1 MDGSKLRAKIQSGER
16 IYGTMTS
23 LVRNPRWASVFGRLA
38 FDYVIV
44 DTEHAP
50 TGRSEAADL
59 AFALHAA
66 GVCPILRVKDSEPHA
81 TVMALDAGFH
91 GVLVPYCETPEEV
104 RAAVW
109 AARSRP
115 LKGILHD
122 RARDQGEYFLEGLRW
137 LGWLPLAAL
146 FLWVREQL
154 VARAHRLA
162 RG

>member
-66 GVCPILRVKDSEPHA
+66 GACPILRVKDSEPHA

-91 GVLVPYCETPEEV
+91 GGLVPYRRTPEE
-104 RAAVW
+104 
-109 AARSRP
+109 
-115 LKGILHD
+115 
-122 RARDQGEYFLEGLRW
+122 
-137 LGWLPLAAL
+137 
-146 FLWVREQL
+146 
-154 VARAHRLA
+154 
-162 RG
+162 

>member
-122 RARDQGEYFLEGLRW
+122 RARDHGEYPSDATKEYLDGSASRVSRPW
-137 LGWLPLAAL
+137 RTSRRSSTKAGST
-146 FLWVREQL
+146 
-154 VARAHRLA
+154 
-162 RG
+162 